1 MASKRQK
8 QLETQPE
15 TQNTVTISKKKKKA
29 GNSGSGELSPS
40 YTDDDNDT
48 VREMDEIDQVIKSD
62 GIVFSYDAT
71 IEKYKV
77 VAFYKSKTHRVFKIV
92 TVDGK
97 SNSWRNV
104 TALSDPRINDDKKAV
119 FANGCLNWLTHDRYG
134 CGGSKADKG
143 KILSLDVSKEKF
155 YAIDYPK
162 GVSDKCKLMEMGGS
176 LCFLDYEDE
185 EKESKRTPRNEW
197 LEFSVDIMQ
206 NNNVP
211 ELFKDFENSSCFALV
226 KDPTL
231 KIIFWTTIERVFD
244 VPNERGHISSYD
256 PEIYSYDVELKTFSL
271 ICEHGGRIYVKWD
284 LNSLLLFQSTI
295 AVQTSTEL
303 LLCNS

>member
-29 GNSGSGELSPS
+29 GNSGSGEVCDSQSLPRDII
-40 YTDDDNDT
+40 TNDILT
-48 VREMDEIDQVIKSD
+48 RVPVDKMDEIDQVIKSD
-62 GIVFSYDAT
+62 GIVFC
-71 IEKYKV
+71 
-77 VAFYKSKTHRVFKIV
+77 
-92 TVDGK
+92 
-97 SNSWRNV
+97 N
-104 TALSDPRINDDKKAV
+104 
-119 FANGCLNWLTHDRYG
+119 
-134 CGGSKADKG
+134 ADTKEEKG